1 MGEFVEIETL
11 PEKRI
16 ATLRLN
22 RPPMNAISA
31 GVVRDLGEAAELLSN
46 NEDIA
51 AVVIWGGPK
60 IFAAGA
66 DIKEM
71 PNRDPGEVPRSIT
84 EAFTGIAELTQITI
98 SAVNGYALGG
108 GCELALCTDFRIAGD
123 DAVFGQPEVLLG
135 IIPGAGGTQRLPRI
149 IGITKAK
156 ELMYTGRRV
165 PAAEALEI
173 GLADEGLPSSRSIS
187 QGIRASRNLCQRPSL
202 ASQHQKGHRSRLRP
216 ADARSFGYRNHRVQR
231 LLQNS
236 RRQNRHPKLH
246 RKRPWQSHLH
256 RQIKPSSREGT
267 KAARNNQRSASSRL
281 TVFLAS
287 SSCSPEMSSS

>member
-1 MGEFVEIETL
+1 MGEFVELEISE
-11 PEKRI
+11 RI

-31 GVVRDLGEAAELLSN
+31 GVVQDLGEVAEQLSG
-46 NEDIA
+46 NEDVA

-71 PNRDPGEVPRSIT
+71 PSRGKDGGPPKSISQ
-84 EAFTGIAELTQITI
+84 AFTAVAELAQITI

-165 PAAEALEI
+165 PASEALEI
-173 GLADEGLPSSRSIS
+173 GLADEVCPAEEAYPRALELAKTYAKGPASLRNIKRATDQGFDLPMHEALAIEAAESNASFKTQDAKI
-187 QGIRASRNLCQRPSL
+187 GIASFIENGPGE
-202 ASQHQKGHRSRLRP
+202 ANFTGK
-216 ADARSFGYRNHRVQR
+216 
-231 LLQNS
+231 
-236 RRQNRHPKLH
+236 
-246 RKRPWQSHLH
+246 
-256 RQIKPSSREGT
+256 
-267 KAARNNQRSASSRL
+267 
-281 TVFLAS
+281 
-287 SSCSPEMSSS
+287 

>member
-1 MGEFVEIETL
+1 MGEFAELEIR
-11 PEKRI
+11 PDKRI

-31 GVVRDLGEAAELLSN
+31 GVVRDLGKAAEQLSS
-46 NEDIA
+46 NEDVA
-51 AVVIWGGPK
+51 AVVIWGGPE

-71 PNRDPGEVPRSIT
+71 PDRDPNEVPRSIS

-108 GCELALCTDFRIAGD
+108 GCELALCTDFRIAGE

-173 GLADEGLPSSRSIS
+173 GLADEV
-187 QGIRASRNLCQRPSL
+187 
-202 ASQHQKGHRSRLRP
+202 RP
-216 ADARSFGYRNHRVQR
+216 AEEAYPRALELAETYAKGPASLRNIKRATDRGFDLPMHEALALETVESNASFKTQDAKIGIQSFIENG
-231 LLQNS
+231 
-236 RRQNRHPKLH
+236 P
-246 RKRPWQSHLH
+246 
-256 RQIKPSSREGT
+256 G
-267 KAARNNQRSASSRL
+267 KA
-281 TVFLAS
+281 VFTGR
-287 SSCSPEMSSS
+287 